1 MDGYT
6 IFIPLPYEEDISTG
20 KQRIEDTIIGPAE
33 FVSIKMPG
41 NGPPLLKVF
50 QQKQCRRSGKTV
62 GRNNQG

>member
-6 IFIPLPYEEDISTG
+6 IFIPLTYEEDISTG
-20 KQRIEDTIIGPAE
+20 KQRIEDTIIGPVE

-50 QQKQCRRSGKTV
+50 Q
-62 GRNNQG
+62 